1 MITDHQLQYSMHL
14 LYHHLANPL
23 GDLQAH
29 IGLGHHLND
38 NHQPQIAILASS
50 ASIGLV
56 SASAR
61 VTSAKF
67 HKAAVERPGPID
79 RTPETPGSGKIPI
92 SRFSSNLFH
101 LLFISTHTSWSVPL
115 HRRCWQGGR
124 IRGTGRSRTS
134 FKCVEET
141 KVRNLSLDGKIFDE
155 EYEPGVKPRC
165 NSLVK
170 PFLCRCHLER
180 WTSIKVSSRKSR
192 RHLLSFDAD
201 FLGIR

>member
-1 MITDHQLQYSMHL
+1 MTTINLKLPYWHHQL
-14 LYHHLANPL
+14 AL
-23 GDLQAH
+23 GWYQ
-29 IGLGHHLND
+29 
-38 NHQPQIAILASS
+38 HQPESHQQSFNQRCWRYI
-50 ASIGLV
+50 
-56 SASAR
+56 
-61 VTSAKF
+61 
-67 HKAAVERPGPID
+67 ERPGPID

-165 NSLVK
+165 NSLAK

-201 FLGIR
+201 FLGIRWMNNQCYLLSGNFPIV